1 MKFSPHA
8 TSLTRQCSDSR
19 SRRGEAGTA
28 GAGRP
33 AADHTTL
40 TKHEKGTF
48 TKNLY
53 RRCSIFLFN

>member
-1 MKFSPHA
+1 MKFSPQA
-8 TSLTRQCSDSR
+8 TSLTLQCSDFSLSSR
-19 SRRGEAGTA
+19 G
-28 GAGRP
+28 GRERDVP
-33 AADHTTL
+33 ADHTTL